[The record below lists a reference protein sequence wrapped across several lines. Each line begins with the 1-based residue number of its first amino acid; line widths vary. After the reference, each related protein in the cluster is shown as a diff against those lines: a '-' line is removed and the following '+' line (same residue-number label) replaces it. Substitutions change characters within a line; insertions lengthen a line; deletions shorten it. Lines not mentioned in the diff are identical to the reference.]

1 MLLGGVPL
9 GETNSDFTYD
19 RLVNIITGLVEI
31 ILQIGGIAAVVAVI
45 WYGLQMVL
53 ARGDAGKYSAA
64 KKGLGLALVGVVI
77 IFGVYTIIATIQSG
91 VESVGR

>member
-1 MLLGGVPL
+1 MDG
-9 GETNSDFTYD
+9 FTYD
-19 RLVNIITGLVEI
+19 RLVSIVAGLVKT
-31 ILQIGGIAAVVAVI
+31 ILQLGTIAAVAAVI

-53 ARGDAGKYSAA
+53 ARGDATKYSTA
-64 KKGLGLALVGVVI
+64 KKGLSLALVGAVI